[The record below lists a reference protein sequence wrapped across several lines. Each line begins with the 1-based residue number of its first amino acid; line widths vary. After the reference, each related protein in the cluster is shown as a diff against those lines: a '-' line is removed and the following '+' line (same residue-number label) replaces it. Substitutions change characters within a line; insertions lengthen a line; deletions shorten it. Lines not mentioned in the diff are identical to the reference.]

1 MTKIE
6 KRKIARAILT
16 VFQYDE
22 ERWDK
27 GAFARLSKGADT
39 CCSTDTGSCFCVG
52 GAAMRAGIPLEKAAL
67 ALGFKPTRRRMAPER
82 MYKWNDHPKRTFE
95 QVLRRLEKALV

>member
-1 MTKIE
+1 MNKTE

-22 ERWDK
+22 ERWAK
-27 GAFARLSKGADT
+27 GAFARSSKSEGT
-39 CCSTDTGSCFCVG
+39 SCPVEMGSCFCVG
-52 GAAMRAGIPLEKAAL
+52 GAAMRAGLSPEKAAL
-67 ALGFKPTRRRMAPER
+67 ALGFKPTRYVVASTYMF
-82 MYKWNDHPKRTFE
+82 KWNDHPRRTFE

>member
-1 MTKIE
+1 MNKTE

-22 ERWDK
+22 ERWVK
-27 GAFARLSKGADT
+27 GAFARLWKGADT
-39 CCSTDTGSCFCVG
+39 SCSADMGSCFCVG
-52 GAAMRAGIPLEKAAL
+52 GAAMRAGLSPEKAAL
-67 ALGFKPTRRRMAPER
+67 ALGFKPTRYVVASTYMF
-82 MYKWNDHPKRTFE
+82 KWNDHPKRTFE

>member
-1 MTKIE
+1 MNKTE

-27 GAFARLSKGADT
+27 GAFARLWKGADT
-39 CCSTDTGSCFCVG
+39 SCSADMGSCFCVG
-52 GAAMRAGIPLEKAAL
+52 GAAMRAGIPTEKAAL
-67 ALGFKPTRRRMAPER
+67 ALGFKPTRHREAIEH
-82 MYKWNDHPKRTFE
+82 MYRWNDHPRRTFE